1 MPQLDGTL
9 SIHFYEGGELVSD
22 LTRDL
27 CPMRSNLVR
36 FEAADLALEAT
47 PPDQPP
53 AMVTEGR
60 PDVILSQESKYK
72 EFLN

>member
-47 PPDQPP
+47 PPDQPS

>member
-1 MPQLDGTL
+1 
-9 SIHFYEGGELVSD
+9 
-22 LTRDL
+22 
-27 CPMRSNLVR
+27 MRSNLVR

-60 PDVILSQESKYK
+60 PDVILSQESK
-72 EFLN
+72 FLI